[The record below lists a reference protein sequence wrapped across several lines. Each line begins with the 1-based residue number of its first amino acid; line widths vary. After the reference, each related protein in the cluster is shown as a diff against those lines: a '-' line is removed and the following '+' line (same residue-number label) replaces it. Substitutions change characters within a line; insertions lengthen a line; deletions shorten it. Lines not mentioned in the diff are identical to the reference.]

1 MRKPQQPRHCAG
13 WLSWCGWVY
22 FLAMAGVQNC
32 VKVMSASVDSMG
44 KYSAR
49 LDGSVKLLNLS
60 MISAFSARKFRSTC
74 RTSTNI
80 LPSVCCAAC
89 YSFLAPMS
97 FQVRASGVSDF
108 WLLPPGWK
116 WLGLIRLPRW
126 FGGHLQT
133 RFLYTIVDD
142 SMLDFI
148 VLRKYMKDMKVYPS
162 LLQVHRVWVKTIQNL
177 PPAKNIPS
185 TSSNK
190 KYARECS

>member
-60 MISAFSARKFRSTC
+60 MISAFQRGNLDPHVELRPIFCHPHAVQPATLSSHPCHFRWGLPVWVTFDFYHQVESDLDWFVFQDDLGAIC
-74 RTSTNI
+74 RPGFCI
-80 LPSVCCAAC
+80 L
-89 YSFLAPMS
+89 YS
-97 FQVRASGVSDF
+97 
-108 WLLPPGWK
+108 W
-116 WLGLIRLPRW
+116 
-126 FGGHLQT
+126 
-133 RFLYTIVDD
+133 RFDAW
-142 SMLDFI
+142 FI